1 LKLSDHPVAL
11 SQNLDTTM
19 VERLKLYDHP
29 VALSQI
35 IDATMVEGVE
45 NI

>member
-1 LKLSDHPVAL
+1 LRIS
-11 SQNLDTTM
+11 
-19 VERLKLYDHP
+19 DHP

-35 IDATMVEGVE
+35 IDAKMVERLKISDHPVALSQIIDVTMVEGVE

>member
-11 SQNLDTTM
+11 SQIIDTTM
-19 VERLKLYDHP
+19 VERLKLSDYP

-35 IDATMVEGVE
+35 IDATMVEGVD